1 MNAAYIELAQTLLR
15 KAEIDLVNATVLR
28 ESCQRNRE
36 GVGFH
41 VQQAVE
47 KSIKAILAFH
57 NIHFPKTHMISG
69 LARLASD
76 NNIDLP
82 DTFLESHRYS
92 IYAMGFRYDELTPHE
107 EFDFDEAIAH
117 ATECVTF
124 AKSVLEEALS

>member
-1 MNAAYIELAQTLLR
+1 MNAAYIELAQTLLG

-47 KSIKAILAFH
+47 KSVKAILAFH
-57 NIHFPKTHMISG
+57 NIHYPKTHVISG
-69 LARLASD
+69 LTRLASD

-82 DTFLESHRYS
+82 DAFFQSDRYS
-92 IYAMGFRYDELTPHE
+92 DYAMGFRYDEIGPRE
-107 EFDFDEAIAH
+107 EFDFDEAITH

-124 AKSVLEEALS
+124 AKSVLEEAQS